1 MDDLIKILMELMQKG
16 PRKKG
21 GILDTAEGVEFLGRQ
36 LTKSEKGD
44 LTLIGSKLT
53 DASRFIPF
61 SIRNIGRDQRYLK
74 INQYKNDLEK
84 SFNKTIKFLQ
94 ENPDIRL
101 TAQQKDNLIYNL
113 GVFRRVSSENTKLE
127 KGIIDE
133 GKTLEEVKKESLK
146 NADVDDLTFG
156 QAMSKILDQLN
167 DVKDKSKK

>member
-74 INQYKNDLEK
+74 L
-84 SFNKTIKFLQ
+84 S
-94 ENPDIRL
+94 
-101 TAQQKDNLIYNL
+101 LIH
-113 GVFRRVSSENTKLE
+113 
-127 KGIIDE
+127 I
-133 GKTLEEVKKESLK
+133 
-146 NADVDDLTFG
+146 
-156 QAMSKILDQLN
+156 
-167 DVKDKSKK
+167 